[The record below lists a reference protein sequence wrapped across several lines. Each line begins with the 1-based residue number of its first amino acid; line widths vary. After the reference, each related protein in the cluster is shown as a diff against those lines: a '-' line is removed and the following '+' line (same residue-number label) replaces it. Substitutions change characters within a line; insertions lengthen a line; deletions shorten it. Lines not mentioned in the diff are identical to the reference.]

1 MKSIAILV
9 FAVALEAGF
18 LLTLTLPAPV
28 LARAGTAMREK
39 VVQLA
44 RATHLAPA
52 APVAHG

>member
-28 LARAGTAMREK
+28 LARAEAAVRER
-39 VVQLA
+39 VLEVA
-44 RATHLAPA
+44 RGSQRAPT
-52 APVAHG
+52 VSWVRG